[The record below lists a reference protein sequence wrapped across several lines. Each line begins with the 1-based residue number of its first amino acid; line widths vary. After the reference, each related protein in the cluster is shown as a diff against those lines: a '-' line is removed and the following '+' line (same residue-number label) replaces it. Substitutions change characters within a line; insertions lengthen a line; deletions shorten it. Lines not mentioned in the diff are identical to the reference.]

1 MDNPL
6 ISIIVPSYN
15 QGNYIRKTIDSILT
29 QSYKNVE
36 IIVMDGGSGD
46 QTIGILQSYGNEIQ
60 WISENDRGQTHAINK
75 GILKAKGEIISYLN
89 SDDYFLDGALQKV
102 VEAFEENPNL
112 YWLTADYIIVDAN
125 EKPIQSAVIWYK
137 RFFRKFLSFPLLS
150 VLNPVIQ
157 PSTFL
162 RKEIISELG
171 FFREDLHYTM
181 DYDYWMRAIQNHQPI
196 LLDTALSAFRIHVQ
210 SKGGSRYR
218 EQFKEEI
225 YVAEQYCKSKLLLSL
240 HRIHNWIIIMFY
252 SFMKSH

>member
-15 QGNYIRKTIDSILT
+15 QGDYIRKTIDSILT
-29 QSYKNVE
+29 QPYKNTE
-36 IIVMDGGSGD
+36 IIVMDGGSSD
-46 QTIGILQSYGNEIQ
+46 QTIEILQSYGDTIQ
-60 WISENDRGQTHAINK
+60 WVSESDRGQTHAINK

-102 VEAFEENPNL
+102 VQAFNENPKL
-112 YWLTADYIIVDAN
+112 LWLTADYIIVDAR
-125 EKPIQSAVIWYK
+125 EQPIQSAIVWYK
-137 RFFRKFLSFPLLS
+137 RFFRKFLSFHLLS
-150 VLNPVIQ
+150 VLNPIIQ

-162 RKEIISELG
+162 RKEIISEIG

-181 DYDYWMRAIQNHQPI
+181 DYDYWLRAIQSHQPI
-196 LLDTALSAFRIHVQ
+196 LLDAALSAFRIHSQ

-225 YVAEQYCKSKLLLSL
+225 YVAQQYCKSRILLIL
-240 HRIHNWIIIMFY
+240 HRFHNWIIVVFY
-252 SFMKSH
+252 SFMKS